1 MQLKRPIL
9 TISLTATLVALTG
22 CGLTADR
29 PAEVDLLSALP
40 SADKRAAGDL
50 ANAVRTDVFI
60 ADGDSRMALVMEAPA
75 RVIWRVQLPLHARL
89 RSAVAGSGRL
99 RVGASNGR
107 SYQDIGQIDASGPW
121 TPIDLDLRALSE
133 VKWSVFY
140 QPLRMDWQLIFNA
153 DATSPGAVIAV
164 DRPTLTRS

>member
-9 TISLTATLVALTG
+9 TLSFAATLVALTG
-22 CGLTADR
+22 CGLTTER

-50 ANAVRTDVFI
+50 ATAVRTDVFI

-75 RVIWRVQLPLHARL
+75 RVTWRVQLPLHARL
-89 RSAVAGSGRL
+89 RSAIAGSGRL

-107 SYQDIGQIDASGPW
+107 SFHEIGQVDATAAW
-121 TPIDLDLRALSE
+121 TPIDLDLRTLSE

-153 DATSPGAVIAV
+153 DATSPGAVFAV